1 VAAADPSRLLGPL
14 AWARLGLATALFAL
28 GPYVPLDLAVARD
41 TRVVLLVGA
50 AASGGLLLF
59 TQRLRARRMATLLCL
74 LDVALI
80 TAAVSVTGG
89 PRSLFTF
96 LYVPSVTAAAILLPR
111 TGTLAMAGVAS
122 TLYIGLVF
130 VRTVFPVTMFLE
142 PLHEA
147 TALETLTMFLNSGT
161 LLIVAIVAG
170 DLAEQFRS
178 TRRALEIQTRT
189 LRDLQAFKD
198 LVLQSV
204 GTGLIALDR
213 EHGVTA
219 FNHAAEE
226 ITGWPAAAAIGAR
239 WAALFGDAVP
249 LDAVDAAIARDVR
262 ASTRHEI
269 TLDRPDGSVVP
280 VRITCSALHSGDD
293 ARVGLLATCEDLSVI
308 REMEERMRQADRL
321 ATLGRMSANIAHE
334 IRNPLASLSGAIE
347 TLIGHAVAEPERE
360 RLAQIVLRESDR
372 LNTIIKNFL
381 EYARPAPLAPS
392 IVNVA
397 EVVEEVLVLL
407 EHRANPGRLK
417 IVRDVPPTLG
427 WRLDPQQFR
436 QALWNLCLNALEAMP
451 EGGELRVVAVEGHD
465 RLRVAVSDTGG
476 GIPPRDLEHV
486 FEPFF
491 STKPGGSGLGLALVH
506 RVALDH
512 AGSVAVRSTPEA
524 GTVFTLSLPRRHG

>member
-1 VAAADPSRLLGPL
+1 MAVGDPNRLLGSL
-14 AWARLGLATALFAL
+14 AWARLGIAAALFAV
-28 GPYVPLDLAVARD
+28 GPYIPSDLAVARD
-41 TRVVLLVGA
+41 TRVVLLLGA
-50 AASGGLLLF
+50 AASGGLLFLAP
-59 TQRLRARRMATLLCL
+59 LARSRRVASLLCL

-80 TAAVSVTGG
+80 TAVVSVTGG

-96 LYVPSVTAAAILLPR
+96 LYVPSVTAAAILLSR

-122 TLYIGLVF
+122 ALYIGLVF
-130 VRTVFPVTMFLE
+130 ARTVFPVTMFLE
-142 PLHEA
+142 PPAET
-147 TALETLTMFLNSGT
+147 TALEMLTMFLNSGT

-170 DLAEQFRS
+170 GLAERFRS
-178 TRRALEIQTRT
+178 THDALEVQTRT

-198 LVLQSV
+198 LVFQSI

-213 EHGVTA
+213 EHVITA
-219 FNHAAEE
+219 FNHAAEK
-226 ITGWPAAAAIGAR
+226 ITGRPAAAAIGAR
-239 WAALFGDAVP
+239 WTALFGGALP
-249 LDAVDAAIARDVR
+249 LDAVDAAITQDAR

-280 VRITCSALHSGDD
+280 VRITVSALRSGDD
-293 ARVGLLATCEDLSVI
+293 ARVGLMATCEDLSAI
-308 REMEERMRQADRL
+308 RAMEERMRQADRL

-347 TLIGHAVAEPERE
+347 ALTGDAVAEPERE

-381 EYARPAPLAPS
+381 EYARPAPFSPS
-392 IVNVA
+392 VVDVA
-397 EVVEEVLVLL
+397 EVVEEVLALL
-407 EHRANPGRLK
+407 EHRAHPGRLK
-417 IVRDVPPTLG
+417 IVADLPPALS

-436 QALWNLCLNALEAMP
+436 QAMWNLCLNALEAMP
-451 EGGELRVVAVEGHD
+451 DGGELRVVAAEGSD
-465 RLRVAVSDTGG
+465 RLDVVVSDTGE

-512 AGSVAVRSTPEA
+512 GGAVDVRSTPGA

>member
-1 VAAADPSRLLGPL
+1 VAFADPNRLLGPL
-14 AWARLGLATALFAL
+14 AWARLGLAAALFAV
-28 GPYVPLDLAVARD
+28 GPYVSLDLAVARD
-41 TRVVLLVGA
+41 ARAVLLVGA

-59 TQRLRARRMATLLCL
+59 APRLRARRMATLLCL

-96 LYVPSVTAAAILLPR
+96 LYVPSVTAAAILLSR

-122 TLYIGLVF
+122 TLHIGLVF
-130 VRTVFPVTMFLE
+130 VRTVFPVTMLLE
-142 PLHEA
+142 PLHET

-161 LLIVAIVAG
+161 LLIVAIVSG
-170 DLAEQFRS
+170 DLAEQSRS
-178 TRRALEIQTRT
+178 THRALAIQTRT

-198 LVLQSV
+198 LVFQSV

-213 EHGVTA
+213 EHIITA

-226 ITGWPAAAAIGAR
+226 ITGRTAAAAIGAR
-239 WAALFGDAVP
+239 WAALFGDVVP
-249 LDAVDAAIARDVR
+249 LDTVDAVIARDAR

-269 TLDRPDGSVVP
+269 TLDRPDGSAVP
-280 VRITCSALHSGDD
+280 VRITFSALHSGDD
-293 ARVGLLATCEDLSVI
+293 ARVGLMATCEDLSVI

-347 TLIGHAVAEPERE
+347 ALIGHAVAEPERE
-360 RLAQIVLRESDR
+360 RLARIVLRESDR

-381 EYARPAPLAPS
+381 EYARPAPLS
-392 IVNVA
+392 LSMVNVA

-417 IVRDVPPTLG
+417 IERDVPPTLG

-436 QALWNLCLNALEAMP
+436 QAMWNLCLNALEAMP
-451 EGGELRVVAVEGHD
+451 EGGELRVVAMERSD
-465 RLRVAVSDTGG
+465 RLDVVVSDTGE
-476 GIPPRDLEHV
+476 GIPPGDLEHV

-512 AGSVAVRSTPEA
+512 TGSVAVRSRPEA